1 MALVFERGDA
11 FVPVAI
17 RQHLSGTAA
26 ESEHR
31 QVTVAF
37 IHFDRTDA
45 LLAAD
50 GPATLAA
57 KLDSLMRN
65 VQAATLEHD
74 VCVLGTD
81 IDKDGGKIILTAG
94 VPRSNDNDEE
104 RMLRAL
110 RAIVDAS
117 ADLPL
122 RVGVNRGPVFAGD
135 IGPPYRKTYTVMG
148 DAVNLAARL
157 MAKAEPGQILAT
169 ESVIERSRTQFKTR
183 ALEPFHVKG
192 KARPITAFAIGSM
205 RALRARGDASR
216 VPLVGREQEMRLLT
230 ATLDSMRRA
239 GDGCRRDY
247 RPRGHRKVAAHS
259 RTRRV
264 TRGHCVFRDDRGAV
278 RLCDAV
284 LRLRCVPAVRP
295 WDSAAEPRGER
306 GANACRARQRIT
318 HLPLRHGCRSS
329 RS

>member
-1 MALVFERGDA
+1 M
-11 FVPVAI
+11 
-17 RQHLSGTAA
+17 
-26 ESEHR
+26 
-31 QVTVAF
+31 TVAF

-57 KLDSLMRN
+57 KFDSLMRN

-110 RAIVDAS
+110 RDIVDAS

-157 MAKAEPGQILAT
+157 
-169 ESVIERSRTQFKTR
+169 
-183 ALEPFHVKG
+183 
-192 KARPITAFAIGSM
+192 
-205 RALRARGDASR
+205 
-216 VPLVGREQEMRLLT
+216 
-230 ATLDSMRRA
+230 
-239 GDGCRRDY
+239 DGE
-247 RPRGHRKVAAHS
+247 G
-259 RTRRV
+259 
-264 TRGHCVFRDDRGAV
+264 
-278 RLCDAV
+278 
-284 LRLRCVPAVRP
+284 
-295 WDSAAEPRGER
+295 
-306 GANACRARQRIT
+306 
-318 HLPLRHGCRSS
+318 
-329 RS
+329 